1 MSFKKLDTN
10 LNIHQSL
17 PDQPTLSAEELKE
30 KFDEAGN
37 VIKDFINEHITE
49 LEEKGV
55 FKEGE
60 TYIYPKKI
68 IANGG
73 IEGDVKGN
81 LEGNAETATTA
92 SNCSGNA
99 NTATTADSAKSCTRK
114 FINSR

>member
-1 MSFKKLDTN
+1 MSFKRLDTN

-73 IEGDVKGN
+73 IEGNVEGN
-81 LEGNAETATTA
+81 LEGNATTSGSCTGNSAT
-92 SNCSGNA
+92 SSE
-99 NTATTADSAKSCTRK
+99 CTRK
-114 FINSR
+114 FSNSR